1 MTKMNHELRGHVAL
15 VSGGLGDIGRAVAH
29 ELAARGADVALGDVA
44 PPTAAEAALAAL
56 GTIGVRAAY
65 AQVDVSDAAAVQGWI
80 ADVERTLGVPT
91 LVVANAA
98 QVTQADFRSLTAEQ
112 WARELRVNLD
122 GAFHVAH
129 AAGLR
134 MLARGARGRIVF
146 LGSWAADH
154 PHRTIPAYCVAKAGL
169 RMLCRCMALEFAPHG
184 ILVNEVAPG
193 IVDAGLSGR
202 IMREDPAL
210 REKLL
215 GLAPAGSLVTAA
227 EVARAVALL
236 CGPDASQM
244 VGSTLLLDGGMSL
257 LPPGD

>member
-1 MTKMNHELRGHVAL
+1 MTHDLRGRVAL
-15 VSGGLGDIGRAVAH
+15 VSGGLGDIGRAVAD
-29 ELAARGADVALGDVA
+29 ELAGRGADVSLGDVA
-44 PPTAAEAALAAL
+44 PRSAAEDAIAAIAKV
-56 GTIGVRAAY
+56 GVRAAY
-65 AQVDVSDAAAVQGWI
+65 TQVDVADAAAVQGWI
-80 ADVERTLGVPT
+80 DEVEMTLGVPT
-91 LVVANAA
+91 IAVANAA
-98 QVTQADFRSLTAEQ
+98 QVTQADFRSLTADQ
-112 WARELRVNLD
+112 WDRELRVNLD
-122 GAFHVAH
+122 GGFHVAH

-134 MLARGARGRIVF
+134 MLARGTRGRIVF
-146 LGSWAADH
+146 VGSWAADQ

-210 REKLL
+210 RTKLL

-257 LPPGD
+257 LPPGG